1 MARTYGF
8 LSTYPPTQCGLAG
21 FTEGLLTN
29 LVAATPGATARVVR
43 VLSATERPRT
53 AEAPVCHLMPPGGV
67 EDAAAELNRCDVAV
81 VQHDEGI
88 YGGVDGDDVLGV
100 LSRLRVP
107 VIVVLHTVPAE
118 PTPGRRRVLD
128 EVVAHADA
136 VVTLSEEAARR
147 LRVDY
152 TVERPDDLVVIPQG
166 AIAAAPAPR
175 SGERPLI
182 LTWGLLRRGKGVEWA
197 ISALGSLRD
206 LKPRYL
212 VAGPTHPKVVTREGE
227 TYRRNLR
234 NRTATF
240 GVSDLI
246 DFDPT
251 HRDARGVAELV
262 AQADV
267 VLLPDDAPDLVTSAV
282 LVEALV
288 ACRPVVATEFPHA
301 VELLAG
307 GAGLLVPHRNPA
319 AIAAAL
325 RLVLAEPGLAAR
337 MRTRASRL
345 APALSWTS
353 VADRYRVLA
362 ERLSVARVVATM

>member
-21 FTEGLLTN
+21 FTEGLLTH

-43 VLSATERPRT
+43 VLSPTERPGS
-53 AEAPVCHLMPPGGV
+53 AAPPVTHLMPPGGV
-67 EDAAAELNRCDVAV
+67 ADAADELNRCDVAV
-81 VQHDEGI
+81 VQHDDGI

-100 LSRLRVP
+100 LTRLRVP

-166 AIAAAPAPR
+166 AIAAAPVPR
-175 SGERPLI
+175 GERPLI

-206 LKPRYL
+206 LGPRYL
-212 VAGPTHPKVVTREGE
+212 VAGPTHPKVVAREGE

-251 HRDARGVAELV
+251 HRDPRGVAELV
-262 AQADV
+262 ARADV

-301 VELLAG
+301 VELLTG

-337 MRTRASRL
+337 MSARAARL
-345 APALSWTS
+345 APALSWTP